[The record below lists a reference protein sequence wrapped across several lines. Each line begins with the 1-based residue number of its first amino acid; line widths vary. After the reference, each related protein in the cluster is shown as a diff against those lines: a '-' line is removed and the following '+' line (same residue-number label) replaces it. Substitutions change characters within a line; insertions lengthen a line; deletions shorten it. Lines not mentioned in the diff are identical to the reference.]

1 MSHKLLFNA
10 SFHSLLNTMD
20 QELAQAV
27 QEAGCGCGGK
37 LHRANYPR
45 SPCGLLPSFRSGYE
59 ERLSFCC
66 DRCRKRI
73 TPPSVRF
80 FGRRWFPA
88 PVHLLIS
95 LLRLSLNEQRLAQV
109 KQRFGITVSESTWK
123 RWRRWW
129 RDCFITTPFWK
140 KVQGCVATTM
150 EESGLFPRVLWGVF
164 QGGLEEK
171 MRLLLRFLSPCT
183 GGVLRAV

>member
-1 MSHKLLFNA
+1 MLVFI
-10 SFHSLLNTMD
+10 HSLLNAID

-27 QEAGCGCGGK
+27 QEVGCTCGGK

-45 SPCGLLPSFRSGYE
+45 NPCGLFPPFRSGYE
-59 ERLSFCC
+59 ARLSFCC

-95 LLRLSLNEQRLAQV
+95 LLKLGLNERRLAQV

-129 RDCFITTPFWK
+129 RDCFITIPFWK
-140 KVQGCVATTM
+140 KVQGLVATAM
-150 EESGLFPRVLWGVF
+150 EESGLFPRVLWGVY

-171 MRLLLRFLSPCT
+171 MRLLLRFLAPCT
-183 GGVLRAV
+183 GGILRAV